1 MYYVSTG
8 IHSDLLGF
16 IEGEEYFESDTTLHG
31 PHIIVASEPT
41 TINPNEWYELQ
52 NRQALLVDIVTKT
65 RRKLGDV
72 ETIEIKPATYED
84 IGLTT

>member
-1 MYYVSTG
+1 MLV
-8 IHSDLLGF
+8 F
-16 IEGEEYFESDTTLHG
+16 
-31 PHIIVASEPT
+31 VA
-41 TINPNEWYELQ
+41 INPKEWYELQ
-52 NRQALLVDIVTKT
+52 NRQAVLVNIMTKT